1 MKCMQKK
8 VVKRKLKL
16 VTDME
21 KKFINIP
28 VNVQVAGQKIAVE
41 IVEKLGTNLGE
52 CCLAQS
58 YIRIAEKYM
67 CNNEEHKQSEVSQ
80 EQTFWHELTHCI
92 LDAMCESDLSAN
104 EKFVS
109 VFSGFLYEA
118 INASGY
124 KIIKD

>member
-1 MKCMQKK
+1 
-8 VVKRKLKL
+8 
-16 VTDME
+16 ME

-28 VNVQVAGQKIAVE
+28 DNTQVAGQQIAVE
-41 IVEKLGTNLGE
+41 MVEKLGTNLGA

-58 YIRIAEKYM
+58 YIHIAEKYM
-67 CNNEEHKQSEVSQ
+67 CDNEEQKQSDTSK

-92 LDAMCESDLSAN
+92 LDAMCENDLSAN

-124 KIIKD
+124 KVIKD